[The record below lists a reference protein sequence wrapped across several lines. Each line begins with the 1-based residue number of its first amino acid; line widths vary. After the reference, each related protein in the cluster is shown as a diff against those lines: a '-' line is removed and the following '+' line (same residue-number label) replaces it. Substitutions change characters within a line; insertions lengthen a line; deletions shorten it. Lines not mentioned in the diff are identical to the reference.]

1 MINLLW
7 GDEIIKFGFMT
18 GMADHRGGRQR
29 VWQKDEKLALTRR
42 ENTEYKTPK
51 RQNSPRKPQTPT
63 ARVYYATN

>member
-42 ENTEYKTPK
+42 ENTEYKNPKTPEFSEK
-51 RQNSPRKPQTPT
+51 
-63 ARVYYATN
+63 ATNPHR